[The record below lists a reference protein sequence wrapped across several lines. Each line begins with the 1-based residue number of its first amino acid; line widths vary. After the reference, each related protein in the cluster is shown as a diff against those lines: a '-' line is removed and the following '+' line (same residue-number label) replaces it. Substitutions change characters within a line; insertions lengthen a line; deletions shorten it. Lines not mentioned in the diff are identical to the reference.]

1 MNHSKIRKKLKIL
14 KQILEDSVLKN
25 SRNIDK
31 SKVDFHKDQ

>member
-25 SRNIDK
+25 LWNIDK
-31 SKVDFHKDQ
+31 SKVDSS